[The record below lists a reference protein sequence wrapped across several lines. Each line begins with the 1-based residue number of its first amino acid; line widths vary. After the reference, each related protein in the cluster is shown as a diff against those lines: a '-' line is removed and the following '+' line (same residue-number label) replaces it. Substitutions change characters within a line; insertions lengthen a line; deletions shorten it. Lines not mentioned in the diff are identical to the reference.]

1 MWSVSDFEFKRDV
14 VGNEL
19 IVGALNPVDFERS
32 RDTVSGKIL
41 QPCSDHHPVV
51 AVFPHSARDERP
63 LPLNVPDLNLT
74 FNRMLPGILDPK
86 QSLQEC
92 VIQWFRKIERH
103 WIY

>member
-32 RDTVSGKIL
+32 RDIVSGKIL
-41 QPCSDHHPVV
+41 QRCPDHHPVITV
-51 AVFPHSARDERP
+51 LPRLVWDERP

-92 VIQWFRKIERH
+92 VIQRFRKIERQ

>member
-1 MWSVSDFEFKRDV
+1 MWSVSDFEFKCYV

-32 RDTVSGKIL
+32 RDTVTSKIF
-41 QPCSDHHPVV
+41 QPCSDNHSVV
-51 AVFPHSARDERP
+51 AVFPRLVWDERP
-63 LPLNVPDLNLT
+63 LPLIIPDLNLT

>member
-41 QPCSDHHPVV
+41 
-51 AVFPHSARDERP
+51 
-63 LPLNVPDLNLT
+63 
-74 FNRMLPGILDPK
+74 
-86 QSLQEC
+86 
-92 VIQWFRKIERH
+92 
-103 WIY
+103 